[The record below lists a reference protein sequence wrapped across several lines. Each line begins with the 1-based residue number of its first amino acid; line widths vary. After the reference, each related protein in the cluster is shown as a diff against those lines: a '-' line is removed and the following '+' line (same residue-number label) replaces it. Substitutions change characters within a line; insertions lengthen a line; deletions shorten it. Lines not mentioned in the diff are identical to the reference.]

1 MARRSSGRPKGCDYS
16 KYSGAHL
23 LTPNLKET
31 SKATPIDITDDEEL
45 NEAIRKLKMRLC
57 ASRFTHQDDKTV
69 PVFDDPEQIDCR
81 KHF

>member
-57 ASRFTHQDDKTV
+57 A
-69 PVFDDPEQIDCR
+69 
-81 KHF
+81 